1 MGARAGWLFGTLL
14 AFGAMITS
22 RSSAQTAPP
31 VRRDSVAVS
40 ADSLAARLEQ
50 LEKDLALLRQQV
62 ADESRMS
69 TRTRSRIGVTLTA
82 RIQLNVF
89 ANSDRVNLVDVPQL
103 LSAPPA
109 TGTPATGPGTRT
121 LGMSMRQ
128 SRLGAAASIDSV
140 LGGRFEGDFDLDF
153 FGGVSNG
160 PGDRRLFPEPR
171 LRTAR
176 AQLHWEH
183 TELLVGSETPLIS
196 DLNPISMAAVGLP
209 GFVAAGNLWNWLP
222 QIRLT
227 RELYRSSSLTS
238 PVSIAVQGA
247 ALAPF
252 SSAQY
257 IDETDAVDAAERS
270 GRPFLESRARV
281 RWGATSD
288 GLLSDGEV
296 LPHGGEIGI
305 SAHYGWVR
313 SGESSMQ
320 HSQAVAA
327 DVQVALPGHF
337 ELRGEAYHGQLLRGL
352 GGGGI
357 GQNFGRAPDSLNLG
371 GILRDTAGWLQLN
384 ALLHP
389 TLIAGVGC
397 GSDAVNLRER
407 PVRERNTACAIHT
420 LYRPSQ
426 PVFVSFEYRMLQ
438 TRYSSTNYR
447 GSHFNLALGFEL

>member
-1 MGARAGWLFGTLL
+1 M
-14 AFGAMITS
+14 
-22 RSSAQTAPP
+22 
-31 VRRDSVAVS
+31 
-40 ADSLAARLEQ
+40 
-50 LEKDLALLRQQV
+50 
-62 ADESRMS
+62 
-69 TRTRSRIGVTLTA
+69 
-82 RIQLNVF
+82 
-89 ANSDRVNLVDVPQL
+89 
-103 LSAPPA
+103 
-109 TGTPATGPGTRT
+109 
-121 LGMSMRQ
+121 
-128 SRLGAAASIDSV
+128 

-176 AQLHWEH
+176 AQLHWAH

-227 RELYRSSSLTS
+227 REVFRSANTES
-238 PVSIAVQGA
+238 PVSIAVQAA

-252 SSAQY
+252 SNAQHLA
-257 IDETDAVDAAERS
+257 EPDAVDAAERS
-270 GRPFLESRARV
+270 GRPFLESRGRV
-281 RWGATSD
+281 RWGAMQD
-288 GLLSDGEV
+288 GNLSDGEV
-296 LPHGGEIGI
+296 LSHGGEFGV

-313 SGESSMQ
+313 SSGTSMQ
-320 HSQAVAA
+320 HSEAIAA
-327 DVQVALPGHF
+327 DAQIALPGHI
-337 ELRGEAYHGQLLRGL
+337 ELRGEVYRGQLLRGL

-357 GQNFGRAPDSLNLG
+357 GQNFGRPPDSLSLG

-389 TLIAGVGC
+389 TMIAGIGC
-397 GSDAVNLRER
+397 GADAVNLREH
-407 PVRERNTACAIHT
+407 PVRERNTTCAVHA

-426 PVFVSFEYRMLQ
+426 PVFLSFEYRALQ
-438 TRYSSTNYR
+438 TRYSNTNYR

>member
-1 MGARAGWLFGTLL
+1 MGRVGWWFVAWMASVTVTLACL
-14 AFGAMITS
+14 
-22 RSSAQTAPP
+22 SAQTAPP
-31 VRRDSVAVS
+31 VRRDSVTVT

-69 TRTRSRIGVTLTA
+69 TRTRSRIGLTLTA

-89 ANSDRVNLVDVPQL
+89 ANDKRVNSVDVPQL
-103 LSAPPA
+103 LSAPP
-109 TGTPATGPGTRT
+109 TPGNPAGGPGTRT
-121 LGMSMRQ
+121 LGMSLRQ

-140 LGGRFEGDFDLDF
+140 LGARFEGDFDLDF
-153 FGGVSNG
+153 FGGVSTG
-160 PGDRRLFPEPR
+160 SGDRRLFPEPR

-176 AQLHWEH
+176 AQLHWVH
-183 TELLVGSETPLIS
+183 TDLLVGSDAPLIS

-227 RELYRSSSLTS
+227 REVFRSTNAA
-238 PVSIAVQGA
+238 PVSIAIQGA

-252 SSAQY
+252 SNAQHVA
-257 IDETDAVDAAERS
+257 ETDAVDAGERS

-281 RWGATSD
+281 RWGAMRD
-288 GLLSDGEV
+288 GSLSDGEV
-296 LPHGGEIGI
+296 LSHGGEIGV
-305 SAHYGWVR
+305 STHYGWVR
-313 SGESSMQ
+313 TSGSSMQ
-320 HSQAVAA
+320 HSQAIAA
-327 DVQVALPGHF
+327 DAQIALPGHI
-337 ELRGEAYHGQLLRGL
+337 ELRGEVYRGQLLRGL

-357 GQNFGRAPDSLNLG
+357 GQNFGRPRDSLNLG
-371 GILRDTAGWLQLN
+371 GILHDTAGWLQLN

-389 TLIAGVGC
+389 TVIAGIGC
-397 GSDAVNLRER
+397 GADAVRLRER
-407 PVRERNTACAIHT
+407 PVRERNTTCAVHA

-426 PVFVSFEYRMLQ
+426 PVFMSFEYRTLQ
-438 TRYSSTNYR
+438 TRYSDKNYR